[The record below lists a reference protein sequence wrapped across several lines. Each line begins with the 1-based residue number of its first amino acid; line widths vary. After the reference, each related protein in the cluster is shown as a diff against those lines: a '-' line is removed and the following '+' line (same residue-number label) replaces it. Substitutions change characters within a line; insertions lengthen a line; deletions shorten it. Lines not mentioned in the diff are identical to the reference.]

1 MIKRILPP
9 STIGIIGGGQLG
21 KMMAL
26 SMIEQGYKVAV
37 LDPDA
42 ECPCSNI
49 ANHFIC
55 ASYSDELALRQLV
68 EMSEILTYEF
78 ENVEVE
84 MLRKVSGIE
93 KVPQGYDCLKVSQD
107 RLLEKSTI
115 EYLGIP
121 TVRFAPFS
129 TQDELDNLELNYPI
143 IIKTR
148 RLGYDGKGQYRVN
161 DKQSLSILKLEF
173 PMEYIAE
180 EICAFDTEISVIVCG
195 FKDGQS
201 NFEAFENKHI
211 NGILDTSIYP
221 AHVSNVIQLQAIQ
234 SALTIIQTF
243 NYIGVLAVEFFVK
256 DDQLYFNEL
265 APRPHNSGH
274 GTINSCDYSQ
284 FDLHVAAI
292 CGSSVIQPKRL
303 QSSVMQNILGQDLE
317 LFIQRFEIQSTQS
330 IHLHV
335 YGKKEIR
342 HNRKMGHLTI
352 HHDSV
357 EQVKEIAKNWRT
369 QR

>member
-1 MIKRILPP
+1 MMKRILPP

-26 SMIEQGYKVAV
+26 SMIEQGYQVAV
-37 LDPDA
+37 LDPDNQ
-42 ECPCSNI
+42 CPCASI

-55 ASYSDELALRQLV
+55 ASYSDESALRQLA
-68 EMSEILTYEF
+68 EISEILTYEF
-78 ENVEVE
+78 ENVDVE
-84 MLRKVSGIE
+84 MLRKVSQIDN
-93 KVPQGYDCLKVSQD
+93 VPQGYDCLKVSQD

-121 TVRFAPFS
+121 TVQFAPFS
-129 TQDELDNLELNYPI
+129 NQEELDNLDLNFPI

-148 RLGYDGKGQYRVN
+148 RFGYDGKGQYRVN
-161 DKQSLSILKLEF
+161 DKQALTSLKLEF
-173 PMEYIAE
+173 PNAYIAE
-180 EICAFDTEISVIVCG
+180 EVCVFDTEISVIVCG
-195 FKDGQS
+195 FKDGQAYY
-201 NFEAFENKHI
+201 EPFENQHV
-211 NGILDTSIYP
+211 NGILDTSLYP
-221 AHVSNVIQLQAIQ
+221 AQVSLEIQQQAIQ
-234 SALTIIQTF
+234 SALKIIETF
-243 NYIGVLAVEFFVK
+243 NYKGILAVEFFVK
-256 DDQLYFNEL
+256 DNQLYFNEL

-274 GTINSCDYSQ
+274 GTINSSDYSQ
-284 FDLHVAAI
+284 FDLHVSAI

-303 QSSVMQNILGQDLE
+303 QASVMQNILGQDIE
-317 LFIQRFEIQSTQS
+317 LFIQRFEKQSTQS

>member
-1 MIKRILPP
+1 MIKRSLPP
-9 STIGIIGGGQLG
+9 SIIGIIGGGQLG

-26 SMIEQGYKVAV
+26 SMIEQGYQVAV
-37 LDPDA
+37 LDPDMD
-42 ECPCSNI
+42 CPCSKI

-55 ASYSDELALRQLV
+55 ASYSDEFALHQLA
-68 EMSEILTYEF
+68 EMSEVLTYEF
-78 ENVEVE
+78 ENVDVD
-84 MLRKVSGIE
+84 MLRKVSQLE
-93 KVPQGYDCLKVSQD
+93 NVPQGYDCLKVSQD

-121 TVRFAPFS
+121 TVRFEAFS
-129 TQDELDNLELNYPI
+129 SQIELDQLTLKYPL

-148 RLGYDGKGQYRVN
+148 RFGYDGKGQYRVN
-161 DKQSLSILKLEF
+161 DKQALTSLKLEF
-173 PMEYIAE
+173 PNDYIAE
-180 EICAFDTEISVIVCG
+180 EVCVFDTEISVIVCG
-195 FKDGQS
+195 FKDGQAY
-201 NFEAFENKHI
+201 FEPIENRHV

-221 AHVSNVIQLQAIQ
+221 AQISEDIQYKALQ
-234 SALTIIQTF
+234 SASKIIETF

-256 DDQLYFNEL
+256 DNQLYFNEL

-284 FDLHVAAI
+284 FDLHVSAI
-292 CGSSVIQPKRL
+292 CGGSVIQPKRL

-330 IHLHV
+330 IHLHL